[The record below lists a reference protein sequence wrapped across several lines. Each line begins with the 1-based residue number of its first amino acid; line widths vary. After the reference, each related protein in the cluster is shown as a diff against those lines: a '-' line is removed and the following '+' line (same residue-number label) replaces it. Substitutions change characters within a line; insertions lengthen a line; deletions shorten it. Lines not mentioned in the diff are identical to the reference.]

1 MRLPYLL
8 LNRVDRPKETLSETA
23 KRRARALA
31 EQAKRARFEEA
42 LREELTTI
50 TSLRE
55 AMTIKEPKR
64 RWRFAAE

>member
-1 MRLPYLL
+1 
-8 LNRVDRPKETLSETA
+8 
-23 KRRARALA
+23 LA

-42 LREELTTI
+42 LREELATI